1 MRLLSVV
8 EPDPVIDDPLGLET
22 VIDFVQ
28 IDCLLLQESQER
40 LDEDIVQ
47 IAAAPIHKDFD
58 IGLGY
63 SRNPTCALV
72 LAALIRVYSFGFN
85 TS

>member
-1 MRLLSVV
+1 MRAFAVV
-8 EPDPVIDDPLGLET
+8 ERDPVIDDPFCLKP
-22 VIDFVQ
+22 VSDFVQ
-28 IDCLLLQESQER
+28 IDCLLLQESQEP

>member
-1 MRLLSVV
+1 MRAFAVV
-8 EPDPVIDDPLGLET
+8 ERDPVIDDPFCVEP
-22 VIDFVQ
+22 VSDFVQ
-28 IDCLLLQESQER
+28 IDCLLLQESQEP